1 MCHNLRGR
9 ELAEEAR
16 RSCAVGNHWHGRATH
31 AQRERDEAWRA
42 TEVKGKTLT
51 EEVRGVVGSVG

>member
-16 RSCAVGNHWHGRATH
+16 RSCAVGNHWHGRATQSES
-31 AQRERDEAWRA
+31 AMRLGGLLRCR
-42 TEVKGKTLT
+42 GK
-51 EEVRGVVGSVG
+51 R